1 VTWISQNALDRKE
14 KKKGEELYG
23 FFCDDGEMVFLDL
36 GSGGVSSKK
45 GSGVPAAGTL
55 GTPPR
60 GLEDGLSADLDT
72 RHRSCEKR
80 KNARAHARTHTR
92 EGFSFNMFF
101 QEIRRDRDK

>member
-1 VTWISQNALDRKE
+1 
-14 KKKGEELYG
+14 
-23 FFCDDGEMVFLDL
+23 L

-80 KNARAHARTHTR
+80 KNARAHTHER
-92 EGFSFNMFF
+92 GFLLICSFKKFDGT
-101 QEIRRDRDK
+101 EISKQLL